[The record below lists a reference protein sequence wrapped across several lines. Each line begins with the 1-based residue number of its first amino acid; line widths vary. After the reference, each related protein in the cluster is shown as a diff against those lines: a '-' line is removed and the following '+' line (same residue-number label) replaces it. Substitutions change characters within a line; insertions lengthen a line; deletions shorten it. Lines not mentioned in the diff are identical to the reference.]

1 MVCAILPDQT
11 GRLQRG
17 IILINRRY
25 FIGAAASAAL
35 ISRATLA
42 EELASSGLP
51 LQNAS
56 FIFTDDSATPAASPA
71 ASPEPVTIKGYIFGD
86 PDAPNTLQLW
96 ADYRCPHC
104 RMFAAEI
111 EPGLIEDFVEPGRMN
126 IEFLD
131 FTVIGVPSFDDLGDD
146 SIESVQAAEA
156 AACAAEQDQ
165 YLAYRDW
172 LFSGPTSTND
182 GDFSDANLISAA
194 ETLGLNVDQ
203 FSAALESGKYEQA
216 IIDSVWMGIEAGVQG
231 TPTMIL
237 NGGEPFYVPEN
248 GYEGLKEI
256 LESELES

>member
-1 MVCAILPDQT
+1 M
-11 GRLQRG
+11 
-17 IILINRRY
+17 INRRR
-25 FIGAAASAAL
+25 FVSIAAVGAAVGTTGLNISAAE
-35 ISRATLA
+35 LA
-42 EELASSGLP
+42 ESGLP

-56 FIFTDDSATPAASPA
+56 FILDADAATAVASPD
-71 ASPEPVTIKGYIFGD
+71 ASPVTAADFEELTGYIFGD
-86 PDAPNTLQLW
+86 PQAPNSLQIY

-111 EPGLIEDFVEPGRMN
+111 EPQIIEDFVKPGTMN

-156 AACAAEQDQ
+156 AACAAEQDA

-172 LFSGPTSTND
+172 LFQGPTRTSE
-182 GDFSDANLISAA
+182 GDFSDTNLINAA
-194 ETLGLNVDQ
+194 EALELNVEQ
-203 FSAALESGKYEQA
+203 FTASLSDGVYEQG
-216 IIDSVWMGIEAGVQG
+216 IIDSVWLGIERGVQG

-248 GYEGLKEI
+248 GYEGLKEL
-256 LESELES
+256 LESELQG